1 MKLRFIAVGVVS
13 LVCALVVW
21 ASNIEADL
29 VGVWKESRGLGA
41 ASLYSI
47 RADGSLVIT
56 PMGGGGDFFGTW
68 SLRGG
73 IVTIKGKAIDRTITF
88 QVVSVGKD
96 ELNVRNA
103 PGERITTMVRVGAAP
118 MDPSPQELAAATPEG
133 KRAAQEYEAVLMTAR
148 VDKAVL
154 NNARQLAAASDQY
167 FLENGVSTVALKDI
181 IGPTNY
187 IKALNIVS
195 SEAYPSAFTQG
206 VTITISGIAGARTI
220 TYAP

>member
-21 ASNIEADL
+21 AKSIDAEL
-29 VGVWKESRGLGA
+29 VGVWKESKPLG
-41 ASLYSI
+41 SIFTI

-56 PMGGGGDFFGTW
+56 PLNGGSDFFGTW
-68 SLRGG
+68 SLSGG
-73 IVTIKGKAIDRTITF
+73 RFTIKGKGVDRTMAFEVI
-88 QVVSVGKD
+88 SVGKD

-103 PGERITTMVRVGAAP
+103 PGERVTTMARVSDTP
-118 MDPSPQELAAATPEG
+118 MPPSAQELAAATPEG
-133 KRAAQEYEAVLMTAR
+133 RRASQERETVLMAR
-148 VDKAVL
+148 NVDRAIL